1 MATEIERR
9 FLVKNDAWRA
19 QSTRSTVLL
28 QGYLSTGPTTV
39 RVRMADN
46 EAWLTIKGPTRG
58 LSRAEFE
65 YPIPAADAHQM
76 LYSLCSGNLIEKTRH
91 LVPHHGDIWE
101 VDEFHG
107 LNQGL
112 VLAELEMDNEAHVFV
127 RPAWLGNE
135 VTTDPRY
142 TNSSLALNPRP
153 GSSDAVE
160 SGKMQ

>member
-9 FLVKNDAWRA
+9 FLVENDAWRA

-28 QGYLSTGPTTV
+28 QGYLSAGPTTV
-39 RVRMADN
+39 RVRMADSQ
-46 EAWLTIKGPTRG
+46 AWLTIKGPIRG

-76 LYSLCSGNLIEKTRH
+76 LYSLCNGRLIEKTRH
-91 LVPHHGDIWE
+91 LVPHLGDIWD

-112 VLAELEMDNEAHVFV
+112 VLAELEMDHEAHVFV

-135 VTTDPRY
+135 VSTDPRY
-142 TNSSLALNPRP
+142 TNSSLAVRHL
-153 GSSDAVE
+153 
-160 SGKMQ
+160 